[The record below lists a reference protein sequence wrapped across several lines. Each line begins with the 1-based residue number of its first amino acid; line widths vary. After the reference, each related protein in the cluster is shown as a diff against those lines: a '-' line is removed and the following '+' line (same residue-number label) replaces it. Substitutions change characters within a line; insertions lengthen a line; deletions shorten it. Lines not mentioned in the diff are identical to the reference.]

1 MSAKAKLSPDQV
13 AAIRWAYAGNPHPS
27 QREPRSPL
35 RRPPVT
41 GQSSRP
47 RALLARRQRSHL
59 PARPEG
65 DTMNS
70 SADSATINV
79 EVPASTATI
88 IATGSSVVAYSAA
101 AREVLRLV
109 RLAWAEVNEEMES

>member
-1 MSAKAKLSPDQV
+1 
-13 AAIRWAYAGNPHPS
+13 
-27 QREPRSPL
+27 
-35 RRPPVT
+35 
-41 GQSSRP
+41 
-47 RALLARRQRSHL
+47 
-59 PARPEG
+59 
-65 DTMNS
+65 MNS